1 MLEVKDEKKGIVI
14 TGNQLL
20 IGLVL
25 VAVVWFGG
33 KWAVRAGVGYVRSQ
47 VRAEVVSVISD
58 FTSGKID
65 LDKFKKENNG
75 GKKLLPFASGDGI
88 ED

>member
-1 MLEVKDEKKGIVI
+1 MSDGEKKGIVV

-20 IGLVL
+20 VGLVL
-25 VAVVWFGG
+25 VGAVWFGG
-33 KWAVRAGVGYVRSQ
+33 KWVVGAAVRYVRDQ

-75 GKKLLPFASGDGI
+75 GQKLLPFASGDGI
-88 ED
+88 EE